1 MTHTKPCRYGA
12 SNLKYEN
19 RANNECNMSSDNN
32 KISKVLNDSRC
43 IFKFITER
51 KKEKKRR
58 KKRSTNARASL
69 NKFHLLKFHHFD
81 EMRRQNQV
89 LFSSSETHT
98 FHVYILTTKRIDCI
112 GK

>member
-51 KKEKKRR
+51 KKKKEEKSVRQMR
-58 KKRSTNARASL
+58 ARL
-69 NKFHLLKFHHFD
+69 
-81 EMRRQNQV
+81 
-89 LFSSSETHT
+89 
-98 FHVYILTTKRIDCI
+98 
-112 GK
+112 